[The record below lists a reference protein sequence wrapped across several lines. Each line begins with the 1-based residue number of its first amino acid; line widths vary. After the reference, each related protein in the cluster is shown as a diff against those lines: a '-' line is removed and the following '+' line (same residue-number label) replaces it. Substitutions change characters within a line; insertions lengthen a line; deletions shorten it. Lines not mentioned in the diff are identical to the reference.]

1 MADWKLKVGILF
13 DSKEFEQGVTRI
25 DKQLKV
31 LDSEMKV
38 SQSTFQNYGST
49 TDSLKNKIT
58 GLTEKI
64 ELQKS
69 KVEGLR
75 NAYQESV
82 QEKGADANATQNLEI
97 KVNNATTALNKMEQ
111 ELKNLK
117 KDCNTV
123 IYSKYH
129 IIYYPIFLFL
139 LFFN

>member
-1 MADWKLKVGILF
+1 MLF
-13 DSKEFEQGVTRI
+13 RS
-25 DKQLKV
+25 
-31 LDSEMKV
+31 
-38 SQSTFQNYGST
+38 
-49 TDSLKNKIT
+49 
-58 GLTEKI
+58 
-64 ELQKS
+64 LQKS

-97 KVNNATTALNKMEQ
+97 KLNNATTALNKMEY

-117 KDCNTV
+117 EDWNTV